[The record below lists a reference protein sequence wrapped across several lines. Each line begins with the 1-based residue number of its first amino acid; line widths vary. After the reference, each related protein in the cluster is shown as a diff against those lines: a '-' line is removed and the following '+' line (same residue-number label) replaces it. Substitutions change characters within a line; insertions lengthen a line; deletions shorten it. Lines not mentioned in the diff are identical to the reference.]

1 MRRNPQ
7 DRPPNLPLDRAQD
20 RPLDLVRAR
29 PGPSFTVTVDGRPV
43 DALEGQSV
51 AAVLWSAGTVAWRVT
66 RDGRPRGA
74 FCGIGVCFDCL
85 ITVNDRP
92 NRRACL
98 VAAASGD
105 VIRTQRGEGHDDLAH

>member
-1 MRRNPQ
+1 MTRRSAQDQPQ
-7 DRPPNLPLDRAQD
+7 HRPPD

-29 PGPSFTVTVDGRPV
+29 PGPAFTVTVDGRPV
-43 DALEGQSV
+43 DAFEGQSV

-66 RDGRPRGA
+66 RGGRPRGA

-98 VAAASGD
+98 IAAAPGD
-105 VIRTQRGEGHDDLAH
+105 VIRTQRGDGHDDLAD